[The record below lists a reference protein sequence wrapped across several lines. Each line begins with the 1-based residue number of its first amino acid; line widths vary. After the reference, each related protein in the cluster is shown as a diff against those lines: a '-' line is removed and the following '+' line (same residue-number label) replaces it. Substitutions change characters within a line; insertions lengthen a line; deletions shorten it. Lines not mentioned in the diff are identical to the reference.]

1 MSDFTEAMVGGLA
14 AIYGR
19 LGEAAVYEDE
29 YGWCTE
35 CTVIQERDLS
45 RFGNVAELGAKAVV
59 FSVRRTEID
68 SRPKRGHTLTLT
80 AAEEVYRVDSVIL
93 SDELEHRFLA
103 A

>member
-1 MSDFTEAMVGGLA
+1 MSDFTTAMGGGLA

-35 CTVIQERDLS
+35 CVVIPERDLT
-45 RFGNVAELGAKAVV
+45 RYGDVAEVNAKSVI
-59 FSVRRTEID
+59 FSVRRSEI
-68 SRPKRGHTLTLT
+68 SARPRRGHTITLT
-80 AAEEVYRVDSVIL
+80 AAEEVYRIDNVIL